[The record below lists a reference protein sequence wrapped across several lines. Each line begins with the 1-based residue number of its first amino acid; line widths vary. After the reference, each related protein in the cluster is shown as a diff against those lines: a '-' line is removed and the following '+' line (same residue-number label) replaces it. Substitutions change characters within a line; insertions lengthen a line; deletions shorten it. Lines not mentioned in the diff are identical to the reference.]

1 MLLKTRI
8 FGEIE
13 VKEEEIIKFT
23 EPILGFSECRRYVLL
38 EKASIFPMFWL
49 QSIDNPSLAFPV
61 VIPFFFDEKYSF
73 KLHGRDLED
82 IKFKKVEDMLVLTL
96 LVVPQDVS
104 YVRANLRAPILYN
117 PVNKKAKQIVLQEEK
132 YPIHFYIIK
141 N

>member
-13 VKEEEIIKFT
+13 VKEEEIIEFT
-23 EPILGFSECRRYVLL
+23 EPILGFNGCRHYVLL

-49 QSIDNPSLAFPV
+49 QSIENPNLAFPV
-61 VIPFFFDEKYSF
+61 VIPFSFDEEYSF
-73 KLHGRDLED
+73 KLHGHDLED
-82 IKFKKVEDMLVLTL
+82 IRFKKVEDILVLTL

-104 YVRANLRAPILYN
+104 YIRANLRAPILYN
-117 PVNKKAKQIVLQEEK
+117 PVNKLAKQIVLQEEK
-132 YPIHFYIIK
+132 YPIHFYIMK